1 MKITFQMVQ
10 LTIGVLIGF
19 GWIFLG
25 YKLFALAITKPG
37 SGKFKIPGF
46 VQVDRRTAAGVFFAL
61 IGALVIYLSVAML

>member
-1 MKITFQMVQ
+1 MKTITFQIVQ

-19 GWIFLG
+19 SWIVLG
-25 YKLFALAITKPG
+25 YKVAIAKPG